1 MENLLLQFNFD
12 RRRRKKA
19 EKRLLNLRCFAAGKN
34 AYYCFL
40 GPFAL
45 TYYLLDKVVASGK
58 PRDPSRI
65 IHVSSNLHLVAG
77 NWREI
82 LYRMDAQDL
91 TLQWSDNNLMLH
103 TFLFLCEN
111 MLCTVC
117 IPSAPVQSY
126 LWNGLPL
133 AKNLVKSPCRCK
145 IS

>member
-1 MENLLLQFNFD
+1 MRQEKLD
-12 RRRRKKA
+12 R
-19 EKRLLNLRCFAAGKN
+19 AASVTL
-34 AYYCFL
+34 FP

-111 MLCTVC
+111 MLC
-117 IPSAPVQSY
+117 IPSAPVVTD
-126 LWNGLPL
+126 LHML
-133 AKNLVKSPCRCK
+133 
-145 IS
+145 